1 MSAQS
6 LEALANAN
14 RIRLDAAQVK
24 REVRAGVLAVTD
36 AIHDPRAGSL
46 TIDGLLKAQPHWGPQ
61 RVRNALRDLRWATY
75 GPRAV
80 DLWPTQRL
88 RDLTGHQRHAL
99 SLFLGGEL

>member
-46 TIDGLLKAQPHWGPQ
+46 TIDGLLKAQPH
-61 RVRNALRDLRWATY
+61 
-75 GPRAV
+75 
-80 DLWPTQRL
+80 
-88 RDLTGHQRHAL
+88 
-99 SLFLGGEL
+99 